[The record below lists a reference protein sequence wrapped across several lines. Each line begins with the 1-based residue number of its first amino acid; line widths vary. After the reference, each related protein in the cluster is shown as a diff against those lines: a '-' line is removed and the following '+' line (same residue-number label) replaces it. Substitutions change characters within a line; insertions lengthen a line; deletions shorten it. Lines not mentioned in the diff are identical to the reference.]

1 MHESNKLLFQQSV
14 RRINFIVVL
23 FFSISP
29 SFSGWFL
36 PCLLPFIT
44 WINVWKSAHFFCP
57 TLSYISFSLVMA
69 RKTFWIAKNS
79 TRLDLYVACWISFF
93 FMCFIFCLRFS
104 ALLLLDWLVCCLFC
118 SPVSSF
124 HLHFCRCYHFRY
136 GLAIPSGNIAL
147 NIVQP
152 HKICASNWTL
162 PFRKFSNEQRCKTC
176 ENENECASKRTKY
189 LHEAERRI

>member
-93 FMCFIFCLRFS
+93 FHVFYSLPAFFCITVARLVSVLSLLFASFIVPPSFLPLLPFSLRFG
-104 ALLLLDWLVCCLFC
+104 D
-118 SPVSSF
+118 
-124 HLHFCRCYHFRY
+124 
-136 GLAIPSGNIAL
+136 
-147 NIVQP
+147 
-152 HKICASNWTL
+152 
-162 PFRKFSNEQRCKTC
+162 
-176 ENENECASKRTKY
+176 SKWKY
-189 LHEAERRI
+189 STEHRAAT